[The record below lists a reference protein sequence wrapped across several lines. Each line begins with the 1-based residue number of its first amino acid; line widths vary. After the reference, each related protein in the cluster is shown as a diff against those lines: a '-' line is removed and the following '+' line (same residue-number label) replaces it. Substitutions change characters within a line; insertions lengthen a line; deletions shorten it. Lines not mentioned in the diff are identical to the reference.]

1 MENIMKKI
9 VGIVSIIVFAA
20 ACNEVPGVSSLDNE
34 QNVCCAETAS
44 IENVTAEELEGLT
57 FMVEEEKLAR
67 DVYIT
72 LYSKWGQKVFNNISN
87 SEQKHMDAVHA
98 LLDLYEQDIPSTL
111 FTVGAF
117 ENDDLQTL
125 YNDLVNQG
133 SASLV
138 EALKVGALIEEVDIV
153 DLVALQNEVVQE
165 EAIAYV
171 YDNLIKGSEN
181 HLRSFVKN
189 LGNQGVVYTPQLL
202 DADTY
207 NNIVN

>member
-1 MENIMKKI
+1 MRNLVITTI
-9 VGIVSIIVFAA
+9 ALFTLFACEDTA
-20 ACNEVPGVSSLDNE
+20 SVSSSLNE
-34 QNVCCAETAS
+34 STICCAETAS

-72 LYSKWGQKVFNNISN
+72 LYAKWGQKVFNNISN

-98 LLDLYEQDIPSTL
+98 LLDLYEQEIPSTL

-117 ENDDLQTL
+117 ENEDLQTL

-153 DLVALQNEVVQE
+153 DLVALQSEVVKE

-202 DADTY
+202 DAVTY
-207 NNIVN
+207 NSIVN